1 MTIEA
6 IPTSALPR
14 AASAYAGYG
23 HRPDGSLML
32 VREDRGIDVV
42 PASSASAAE
51 RELLDAWAQTGD
63 EVVDVPVYGH

>member
-1 MTIEA
+1 MTTET
-6 IPTSALPR
+6 IPDPALPR

-42 PASSASAAE
+42 PASSARAAE
-51 RELLDAWAQTGD
+51 RELLVGWAD